1 MSSANNAVS
10 YMTAYMMQSAAAANV
25 STVSNVRKTGQDKGS
40 GFDMIMNRV
49 SDNLTRNTQQ
59 DVAKQTATG
68 TDTKQTRSDTVEKPV
83 DNTDYDNTQT
93 VQNSDNKTDVSTPKD
108 ATNAVNVKENSQD
121 TVTTTNV
128 ETEAVET
135 DIVVA
140 EMIPSPVAQSTIID
154 LVVTPETDAELLSVI
169 ETDVKDLISQITE
182 NFDISEEDIVNAM
195 QVLGLMATDLL
206 NPSVIPQ
213 VITQAMGQE
222 ASVDLI
228 TDSDIYT
235 SLQDLMEGAESMKD
249 GLMNEFDL
257 SEEELDTA
265 LSDAGK
271 SFKNRLEDTMVVDQ
285 EESPEPEV
293 ITKNDFT
300 SNLQNKELKAPQ
312 SEAFTEDS
320 SVEISLENKV
330 ELNNTGSGTSKES
343 GNNKSLFGESGQS
356 QNLFNQV
363 MNNITEAAAN
373 VESFTATSYVDRA
386 QMENIVRQ
394 ITEKITISAGAG
406 ETSMELAL
414 HPASLGNVNILLTSG
429 KDGIVAKFTA
439 QNQIVKEAVESQM
452 VQLQQRF
459 EEQGIKVT
467 SVEVTIASHGFEQNL
482 EQGNDRRSDD
492 TDDGKKTRPLRR
504 INLTEAVD
512 EELDNISSDAE
523 RIAVQMMAHNG
534 NSVDYS
540 A

>member
-10 YMTAYMMQSAAAANV
+10 YMSAYMMQSAAAANV
-25 STVSNVRKTGQDKGS
+25 SSVSYAKNPSRDKVS
-40 GFDMIMNRV
+40 GFDMVMNKV
-49 SDNLTRNTQQ
+49 SDNLTRNTKQ
-59 DVAKQTATG
+59 DVTKQTTTG
-68 TDTKQTRSDTVEKPV
+68 TDTR
-83 DNTDYDNTQT
+83 N
-93 VQNSDNKTDVSTPKD
+93 NKTDTVKDTADSTVRDNTHTLQSSDTKTDVNTSEDAVKTVDVKD
-108 ATNAVNVKENSQD
+108 NNQEAISTEG
-121 TVTTTNV
+121 TETNV
-128 ETEAVET
+128 TEAEVIAASVIENP
-135 DIVVA
+135 I
-140 EMIPSPVAQSTIID
+140 MD
-154 LVVTPETDAELLSVI
+154 LVVTPETDTELLSAI
-169 ETDVKDLISQITE
+169 DSNVKDLISQITE

-257 SEEELDTA
+257 SEEELNAA
-265 LSDAGK
+265 LNDAAE
-271 SFKNRLEDTMVVDQ
+271 SFKNRLEDTMGMKQ
-285 EESPEPEV
+285 EENPEPEV
-293 ITKNDFT
+293 ITKDDFA
-300 SNLQNKELKAPQ
+300 SNLLSKELKAPQ
-312 SEAFTEDS
+312 SEAFTEES
-320 SVEISLENKV
+320 SVEIPLENKV

-343 GNNKSLFGESGQS
+343 GNKSLFGESAQS

-373 VESFTATSYVDRA
+373 VESFSDTSYTDRA

-452 VQLQQRF
+452 VQLTQKF

-482 EQGNDRRSDD
+482 EQGNERRSDESAE
-492 TDDGKKTRPLRR
+492 GKKTRTLRR
-504 INLTEAVD
+504 INLTEALD
-512 EELDNISSDAE
+512 DELDNITSDAE